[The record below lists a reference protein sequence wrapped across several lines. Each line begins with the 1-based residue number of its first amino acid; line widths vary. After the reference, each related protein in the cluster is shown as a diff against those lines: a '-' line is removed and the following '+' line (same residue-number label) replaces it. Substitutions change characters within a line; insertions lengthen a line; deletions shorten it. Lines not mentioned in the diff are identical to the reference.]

1 LFPAV
6 AKNPFPLFVS
16 KYSFQFILHLLEKPV
31 RIIELLVKRQEK
43 GKSESREIKDPI
55 FSPS

>member
-1 LFPAV
+1 V

-16 KYSFQFILHLLEKPV
+16 KYSFQFILHVLQKRV
-31 RIIELLVKRQEK
+31 KIIELLVKRQEK
-43 GKSESREIKDPI
+43 VKSESREIKDPI